1 MPIATQNDI
10 EAWFLILHH
19 MASEIVGADMPPA
32 EREKVKVLAEVGLR
46 IAESVVT
53 DLNLIAYHLGELVDE
68 GRLT

>member
-1 MPIATQNDI
+1 
-10 EAWFLILHH
+10 